1 MPRYDVCHSFSAF
14 SGHGFS
20 WVLKSLALL
29 RCLVNNMAAGGNEH
43 GSRRRACAAHL
54 LHIDERWLA
63 YQYRSGGQ
71 PFEVPDSS
79 AVAYPS
85 QYSSQLKCTG
95 GNFTLTP
102 WTRFSELTYWGW
114 VTYTC
119 TDNLTIIGSGNGLS
133 PDRRQAITW
142 TNDGILFIGPLGTN
156 FGEILIKLHTFS
168 FKKMH
173 LKMLSAKRR
182 PFCLRKA
189 LGRVGFTT
197 LKELLTCMFLVS
209 HFCWWKQHSWSCGRL
224 GVRNYL

>member
-85 QYSSQLKCTG
+85 PYSSQKI
-95 GNFTLTP
+95 P
-102 WTRFSELTYWGW
+102 IS
-114 VTYTC
+114 
-119 TDNLTIIGSGNGLS
+119 
-133 PDRRQAITW
+133 
-142 TNDGILFIGPLGTN
+142 
-156 FGEILIKLHTFS
+156 K
-168 FKKMH
+168 
-173 LKMLSAKRR
+173 
-182 PFCLRKA
+182 
-189 LGRVGFTT
+189 TT
-197 LKELLTCMFLVS
+197 LKIPFLESHPDLPGVNELKTGKSAMTWRYWTNGIELNYNDLWIRSVVPEADI
-209 HFCWWKQHSWSCGRL
+209 KRL
-224 GVRNYL
+224 DMWLHPTDTVGCNYLSLPLLPASGKTVNQC